1 MAKLSKDRREEVDFS
16 SWYRRS
22 TRYNKI
28 GVGNKSLSD
37 DAFLNLDAVAAIGSN
52 KPVKKQAVLRAIET
66 KDAQQLR
73 VISDYFYNKSGIYE
87 RLVKYMAHFFRYDF
101 FVTPVQYDKT
111 VSDSKVV
118 EGWYKACMYLENSK
132 PKRHLGDI
140 AVKVIKNGC
149 FYGYRLSQS
158 DREFLQELPIEY
170 CRSRYEYNGK
180 PAVEFNVKYFD
191 DNFSD
196 NEYRLRVVKM
206 FPKEI
211 QKAYVSYKIG
221 TLPQDFNGDD
231 RGWVLLDPTKT
242 VKFNV
247 DGSDIPM
254 FINVIPHLLDLE
266 KAQGIDL
273 QKMLQQIMKIVIQR
287 FPLDKNNDLVFD
299 LNEMEAFH
307 EMAVD
312 MLGDAPGVDV
322 LSTLADVSVA
332 DMSDKGNVSSVDQLE
347 KVERTVY
354 NEAGVS
360 QAQFNTDGAVA
371 LERSIANDGGSLS
384 GLVRQFE
391 EYLEDMIL
399 PLNKQIKKKLVYRVN
414 ILPTTIYNYVDM
426 ASTYREQTMLG
437 YSKLLT
443 QVALGMP
450 QTVVMSAAKFENDM
464 LKLGDVFIP
473 PQMSSTMSANGEKEA
488 EGESESKSDDKS
500 EDKSGGNSKPLAE
513 KLDEGG
519 RPSVDT
525 ADKSDTTIASEETR
539 K

>member
-1 MAKLSKDRREEVDFS
+1 MAKLSKDRKEEVDFS

-37 DAFLNLDAVAAIGSN
+37 NAFLNLDAVAAIGAN
-52 KPVKKQAVLRAIET
+52 KPVKKQAVLRAIEA
-66 KDAQQLR
+66 KDAKQLR

-101 FVTPVQYDKT
+101 FVTPVQYDKA
-111 VSDSKVV
+111 VPDSKVI
-118 EGWYKACMYLENSK
+118 EGWYKACLYLENSK

-196 NEYRLRVVKM
+196 NEYRIRVVKM

-211 QKAYVSYKIG
+211 QKAYVSYKKG

-247 DGSDIPM
+247 DCSDIPM

-266 KAQGIDL
+266 KAQDIDL
-273 QKMLQQIMKIVIQR
+273 QKMMQQIMKIIIQK

-299 LNEMEAFH
+299 LSEMQSFH
-307 EMAVD
+307 DMAVD
-312 MLGDAPGVDV
+312 MLGDALGVDV

-414 ILPTTIYNYVDM
+414 ILPTTVYNYVDM

-488 EGESESKSDDKS
+488 EGESEGKSQDKSDDKS
-500 EDKSGGNSKPLAE
+500 GDNSKPLVE
-513 KLDEGG
+513 KLDNGG

>member
-1 MAKLSKDRREEVDFS
+1 MAKLSKDRKEEVDFS

-101 FVTPVQYDKT
+101 FVTPVQYDKA
-111 VSDSKVV
+111 VPDSKVV

-211 QKAYVSYKIG
+211 QKAYVSYKRG

-488 EGESESKSDDKS
+488 EDESDDKPDD
-500 EDKSGGNSKPLAE
+500 ESGGSSKPLVE
-513 KLDEGG
+513 KLDNGG

>member
-1 MAKLSKDRREEVDFS
+1 MAKLSKDRKEEVDFS

-101 FVTPVQYDKT
+101 FVTPVQYDKA
-111 VSDSKVV
+111 VPDSKVV

-211 QKAYVSYKIG
+211 QKAYVSYKRG

-488 EGESESKSDDKS
+488 EDESDDKPDDES

-513 KLDEGG
+513 KLDNGG